1 MYYGRLQ
8 HRKINGADRSE
19 LLSKISGMES
29 RANRKISQLHEILWS
44 SCLILNLIVM
54 KLWTTAEI
62 RTSIAKTYFGLDLSK
77 NYYELRADELASLL
91 RFKRVCNFRRK
102 DTKGWSQA
110 QYFWQYLKSVYNR
123 QEEVRK
129 KYGLP
134 F

>member
-1 MYYGRLQ
+1 MEDYNIERL
-8 HRKINGADRSE
+8 
-19 LLSKISGMES
+19 ME
-29 RANRKISQLHEILWS
+29 LHEILWS

-54 KLWTTAEI
+54 KPWTTAEI

-77 NYYELRADELASLL
+77 NYFELRPSELASLL